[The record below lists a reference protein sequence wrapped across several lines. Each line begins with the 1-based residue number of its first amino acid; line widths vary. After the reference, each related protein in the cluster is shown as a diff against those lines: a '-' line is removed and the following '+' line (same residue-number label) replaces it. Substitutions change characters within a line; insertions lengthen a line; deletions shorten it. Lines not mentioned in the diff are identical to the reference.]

1 MLSTVKTTLAAA
13 LAAASTLAMSAAAM
27 AQEAATKAADHA
39 HDAAGHAADAAHETV
54 GPIPTI
60 SQGIVSAVAAIVAF
74 ILVLAVFR
82 VAVWPKIMK
91 GLDDREGKIL
101 GEIKAAEAA
110 RSQAKTALEQYERNL
125 ADARNEANKM
135 LETAK
140 VQQIAQTAAL
150 KAQADIELAAMKD
163 KAIREIDSA
172 KKAAIGEIHSH
183 AAELASAAASKI
195 LRREINR
202 NDQQRMV
209 DECLA
214 ELKV

>member
-1 MLSTVKTTLAAA
+1 MLSSIKSLLAAVGTLA
-13 LAAASTLAMSAAAM
+13 LSAATF
-27 AQEAATKAADHA
+27 AQ
-39 HDAAGHAADAAHETV
+39 DAAHKAAEQATDAAHAAGGHVAETV
-54 GPIPTI
+54 GPIPTL

-74 ILVLAVFR
+74 VLVLAVFR

-140 VQQIAQTAAL
+140 AQQIMQTAAL

-172 KKAAIGEIHSH
+172 KKAAIGEIHAH

-214 ELKV
+214 ELKA